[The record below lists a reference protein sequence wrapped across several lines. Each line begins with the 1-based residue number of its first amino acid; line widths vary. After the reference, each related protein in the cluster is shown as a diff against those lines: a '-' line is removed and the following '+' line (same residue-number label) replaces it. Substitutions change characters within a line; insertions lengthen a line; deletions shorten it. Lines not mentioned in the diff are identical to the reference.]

1 MQKLSTTNG
10 GKMILFI
17 FPLRIKRL
25 AEKIQSWHRTCNY
38 IGRTQFFNHSQ
49 GENHMSYTTT
59 QEQRLKDAAPIT
71 KDSADFFA
79 AEFGVS
85 SRSVISKAVML
96 KIYQKAPARARA
108 AAKPT
113 KADVVAEIGEALN
126 AEDLSGLEG
135 ATMRSLYALL
145 KSIG

>member
-1 MQKLSTTNG
+1 
-10 GKMILFI
+10 
-17 FPLRIKRL
+17 
-25 AEKIQSWHRTCNY
+25 
-38 IGRTQFFNHSQ
+38 
-49 GENHMSYTTT
+49 MSYTTT

-71 KDSADFFA
+71 KDSAEFFA

-126 AEDLSGLEG
+126 AEDLTGLEG
-135 ATMRSLYALL
+135 ASMKSLVALL
-145 KSIG
+145 MSIG

>member
-1 MQKLSTTNG
+1 MQLISTVLYCTFIKSRG
-10 GKMILFI
+10 QKMAYS
-17 FPLRIKRL
+17 P
-25 AEKIQSWHRTCNY
+25 
-38 IGRTQFFNHSQ
+38 
-49 GENHMSYTTT
+49 T

-79 AEFGVS
+79 SEFGVS
-85 SRSVISKAVML
+85 VRSVISKAVML

-113 KADVVAEIGEALN
+113 KADVVAEIGAALN

-135 ATMRSLYALL
+135 ASMKSLVALL
-145 KSIG
+145 MSIG